1 MVMVNGT
8 GVESDNGDVG
18 GGYDD
23 SGGGGGGGGGSVDG
37 IF

>member
-18 GGYDD
+18 GYDD
-23 SGGGGGGGGGSVDG
+23 SDGGGGGGGGSVDG